1 VYTAALDVKTVPKMQ
16 EPAMRNLSAV
26 IGLFGMVAL
35 SACAPSG
42 GTGYGPVGVWDAG
55 GDALPGADAGNG
67 NDGSGPGP
75 ADANS
80 GNDGGGAGTD
90 IDSPPDPGP
99 VDDAKVDAAPDN
111 GTPLDTAQDVAPD
124 VGADVGA
131 DVPVVGQDVPTD
143 AAPDSIQDIIQ
154 DTFQDIAKDTGP
166 DIALD
171 TAPDIAKDTP
181 DVPAVNT
188 CGAGKNIKA
197 LLQCT
202 EGVVDFYLEKQ
213 LVTYVFG
220 QGFLLYD
227 ASISRGMMVYLN
239 PNTVTKPKVGD
250 LVDLH
255 VTKYAN
261 YNGQQEIT
269 GADVLTVVGTGDA
282 AATQLSLNVITK
294 DMVSEAYESRVLIG
308 TGLVV
313 KQLSGADAVLTSPS
327 AGDLVMRIDGPA
339 DLCAG
344 AVIDLKVAAL
354 TQFGS
359 SHRVHLLNGAG
370 DLIKVDASKCGAAPV
385 HDQSNWGFE
394 EASDADPPPDFT
406 KVGAYIAAART
417 TTQKYSG
424 TASCKV
430 TWTSVDNQ
438 DLVAGQFI
446 PILPGQK
453 ASISAWVLDSDP
465 AGKGR
470 LSMTFYKSD
479 MTTVVSSQ
487 FSGAYTVDGAQWA
500 QVSFAYTA
508 PAEAAYVRGFMRFYD
523 VAPAFTGSA
532 TLYMDDWTT
541 SIQ

>member
-1 VYTAALDVKTVPKMQ
+1 
-16 EPAMRNLSAV
+16 MRKLSAV
-26 IGLFGMVAL
+26 IGLFGMLAL
-35 SACAPSG
+35 GACAPSG

-55 GDALPGADAGNG
+55 SDALPGADSGNG
-67 NDGSGPGP
+67 EDGSGPGP

-80 GNDGGGAGTD
+80 GDDGGSAGTD
-90 IDSPPDPGP
+90 IESPPDAGP
-99 VDDAKVDAAPDN
+99 ISDAQFDAAADIGPSV
-111 GTPLDTAQDVAPD
+111 DTAQDAASD
-124 VGADVGA
+124 VGADIVA
-131 DVPVVGQDVPTD
+131 DVPVVGQDVPPD
-143 AAPDSIQDIIQ
+143 AAPDSAQDIIQ
-154 DTFQDIAKDTGP
+154 DTFQDIAKDAAP
-166 DIALD
+166 DIA
-171 TAPDIAKDTP
+171 ADIAKDTS

-250 LVDLH
+250 LVDMH
-255 VTKYAN
+255 VTKYAS

-269 GADVLTVVGTGDA
+269 GADVLTVVGSGDA
-282 AATQLSLNVITK
+282 AATQLSLNVISK
-294 DMVSEAYESRVLIG
+294 DMVGEAYESRVLIG

-327 AGDLVMRIDGPA
+327 AGDLVMRIDGAA

-359 SHRVHLLNGAG
+359 SHRVHLLNGSA
-370 DLIKVDASKCGAAPV
+370 DLKKVDASNCGAAPV

-417 TTQKYSG
+417 TAQKYSG
-424 TASCKV
+424 AASCKV

-438 DLVAGQFI
+438 DLVAGQYI
-446 PILPGQK
+446 PILAGQK

-487 FSGAYTVDGAQWA
+487 FSGTYTADGAQWA

-532 TLYMDDWTT
+532 TLYIDDWSTLV
-541 SIQ
+541 Q

>member
-1 VYTAALDVKTVPKMQ
+1 
-16 EPAMRNLSAV
+16 MRNLSAV
-26 IGLFGMVAL
+26 IGLFGVLAL

-55 GDALPGADAGNG
+55 SDAWPGADSGSG
-67 NDGSGPGP
+67 QDGSGPGP
-75 ADANS
+75 ADANP

-90 IDSPPDPGP
+90 TESPADAGP
-99 VDDAKVDAAPDN
+99 ISDAQFDAAADIGPSV
-111 GTPLDTAQDVAPD
+111 DTAQDVGPD
-124 VGADVGA
+124 VGADIVA
-131 DVPVVGQDVPTD
+131 DVPVVGQDVSPD
-143 AAPDSIQDIIQ
+143 AAPDSVQDSIQDI
-154 DTFQDIAKDTGP
+154 FQDIAKDVAP
-166 DIALD
+166 DVA
-171 TAPDIAKDTP
+171 ADIAKDTS

-188 CGAGKNIKA
+188 CGTGKNIKA

-308 TGLVV
+308 TGLVI
-313 KQLSGADAVLTSPS
+313 KQLSGPDAVLTSPS
-327 AGDLVMRIDGPA
+327 AGDLVMRIDGPT

-359 SHRVHLLNGAG
+359 SHRVHLLNGAA
-370 DLIKVDASKCGAAPV
+370 DLIKSDTSKCGAAPV

-453 ASISAWVLDSDP
+453 ASVSAWVLDSDP

-487 FSGAYTVDGAQWA
+487 FSGTYTVDGAQWA

-532 TLYMDDWTT
+532 TLYIDDWATLV
-541 SIQ
+541 Q

>member
-1 VYTAALDVKTVPKMQ
+1 MRQLPTIISLFTVFT
-16 EPAMRNLSAV
+16 L
-26 IGLFGMVAL
+26 G
-35 SACAPSG
+35 ACAPSG
-42 GTGYGPVGVWDAG
+42 GTGYGPLGVWDAG
-55 GDALPGADAGNG
+55 SDGLPGADAGNG
-67 NDGSGPGP
+67 QDGSGPDP
-75 ADANS
+75 ADTNA
-80 GNDGGGAGTD
+80 GNDGGSAGTD
-90 IDSPPDPGP
+90 TESPPDAGP
-99 VDDAKVDAAPDN
+99 ISDAQFDAAADIGPSV
-111 GTPLDTAQDVAPD
+111 DTAQDVGPD
-124 VGADVGA
+124 VTADIVA
-131 DVPVVGQDVPTD
+131 DVPLVGQDVPKD
-143 AAPDSIQDIIQ
+143 AAQDSVQDSIQ
-154 DTFQDIAKDTGP
+154 DTFQDTAKDT
-166 DIALD
+166 AQD
-171 TAPDIAKDTP
+171 TAPDIAKDAP
-181 DVPAVNT
+181 DVPAINT

-269 GADVLTVVGTGDA
+269 GADILTVVGTGDA
-282 AATQLSLNVITK
+282 VATQLSLNVITK
-294 DMVSEAYESRVLIG
+294 DMVSEAYESRVVIG
-308 TGLVV
+308 TGLVI
-313 KQLSGADAVLTSPS
+313 KQMSGADAVLTSPS
-327 AGDLVMRIDGPA
+327 AGDLVMRIDGTT

-359 SHRVHLLNGAG
+359 SHRVHLLNGAA
-370 DLIKVDASKCGAAPV
+370 DLTKIDTSKCGTAPV

-406 KVGAYIAAART
+406 KVGAFITAART

-424 TASCKV
+424 MASCKV

-453 ASISAWVLDSDP
+453 ASISAWALDSDP

-470 LSMTFYKSD
+470 LSMSFYKSD

-487 FSGAYTVDGAQWA
+487 FSGTYTVDGAQWA
-500 QVSFAYTA
+500 QVGFAYTA

-523 VAPAFTGSA
+523 VAPTFAGSA
-532 TLYMDDWTT
+532 TIYIDDWTT
-541 SIQ
+541 LVQ